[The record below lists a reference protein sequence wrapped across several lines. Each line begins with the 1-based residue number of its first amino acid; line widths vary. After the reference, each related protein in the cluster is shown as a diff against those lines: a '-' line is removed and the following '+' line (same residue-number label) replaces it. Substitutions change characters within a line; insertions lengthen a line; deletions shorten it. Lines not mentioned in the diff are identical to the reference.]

1 MHKIYLVR
9 HGLSESNLDVSVNK
23 RKPDHAIELDRRGHL
38 QAVEAGKL
46 LIADILATH
55 AAEARETPLRVRF
68 VVSPYVRTRQTAAG
82 LMKAFD
88 KQGVVYEQR
97 EVGELREQSFG
108 LFDGLSDDELKDQY
122 PKEHAHYQKHTS
134 FEGEY
139 FATMPMGESRALVAD
154 RVRGAFGTILRNME
168 CENPVTHTIVV
179 SHGVTLRCF
188 RQAWFYR
195 DWQWV
200 EAEPNPNNCSIMVIE
215 GTRGQWDE
223 RLLSDGFAPMH
234 REQDQREEGHI

>member
-23 RKPDHAIELDRRGHL
+23 RKPDHAIELDDRGRI
-38 QAVEAGKL
+38 QAIMAGDAL
-46 LIADILATH
+46 LADIMANHT
-55 AAEARETPLRVRF
+55 AEASGKPLRVRF
-68 VVSPYVRTRQTAAG
+68 YVSPYIRTRQTALG
-82 LMKAFD
+82 LMKAFSAQD
-88 KQGVVYEQR
+88 IPFEQR

-108 LFDGLSDDELKDQY
+108 LFDGLSDDELREVY
-122 PKEHAHYQKHTS
+122 PRERAHYEKHTK

-154 RVRGAFGTILRNME
+154 RVRGAFGTIMRNME
-168 CENPVTHTIVV
+168 CDNPVTHSVVV

-200 EAEPNPNNCSIMVIE
+200 EAEPNPNNCSIMLIE
-215 GTRGQWDE
+215 GSRGQWQE

-234 REQDQREEGHI
+234 REQDQREEGHV